1 MNDTIMPHT
10 RQKVKKNQYGI
21 IIPQILVIIFAQT
34 NNQENLA
41 SRRSIAQKLKTTF
54 VLSAQA
60 DKIFIK

>member
-21 IIPQILVIIFAQT
+21 IIPQISA
-34 NNQENLA
+34 
-41 SRRSIAQKLKTTF
+41 
-54 VLSAQA
+54 AQA